1 MIMKIKD
8 FIKKASV
15 RVKYFMYQEQL
26 NGYQIVGII
35 KDLYDIITHFAG

>member
-26 NGYQIVGII
+26 NGFPVMGLI
-35 KDLYDIITHFAG
+35 KDLYDIITHLVG